1 MGNISTSDFIHDGFE
16 GVAEQFTEI
25 TIVRKTSHNVLARA
39 KRYGKWWMLK
49 GLLPEE
55 ADQPVFQEML
65 RKEFDLMHKLKH
77 ASIIDTNSLERVEGL
92 GMCIVMEWY
101 DAMTL
106 DEYLQQ
112 RKPTKRECRKLLKL
126 LLEAVAYM
134 HRQGV
139 VHRDLKPQNILVT
152 RNGTNLKLIDFGLAD
167 NDSFAVLKQPSGTPE
182 YMSPEQAHGGAPDVR
197 NDIYSLGIILKQ
209 TRLGGGILYRRVIH
223 RCTLPIERRYRNIEE
238 MEAAMRSAE
247 RQRLVM
253 WVVAVVA
260 VVAAGIVAVQGILT
274 LINRP
279 HIPDFITD
287 ISQLSN
293 TKQYMVHTRGKFP
306 GTLGVS
312 ERQCATTL
320 ENNRPHIPDFI
331 TDISQLSNTKQY
343 MVHTRGKFPGTLGVS
358 ERQCATTLEN
368 SQVHHCEEPSPFAI
382 IKYEGSYYLYS
393 IADKR
398 FINMGMQET
407 DAPRSNEMCAL
418 NIFRHDSCAFVIEY
432 KGSHRYSRS
441 TLNTGLTYGLFPL
454 ANGAQPNIY
463 TDCNLFYF
471 EEAGDFD
478 PTEAIAM
485 LKEPNP
491 EYAAARKVL
500 TEGRYRIYTQTD
512 ATGKEGAT
520 HYYIKADGTLST
532 TMSDSC
538 IFTIR
543 PEKGVER
550 PQKLPCYR
558 QDVWAVLYQEP
569 KHPNDSLHA
578 SCFRGPNKYDGDYSP
593 CMGYILPI
601 SYRVTYETH
610 QVFFL
615 GENGRYAVRSSN
627 EPWEWFAGGTFWN
640 VFDLNGDGMPEI
652 DCGRKRAYIWQIERV
667 KM

>member
-1 MGNISTSDFIHDGFE
+1 MGNISTSDFIHDSFE
-16 GVAEQFTEI
+16 GVSEQFTDI
-25 TIVRKTSHNVLARA
+25 MVVRQTSHNVLARA

-55 ADQPVFQEML
+55 AEQPVFQEML

-92 GMCIVMEWY
+92 GMCIVMEWF
-101 DAMTL
+101 DGMTL

-134 HRQGV
+134 HRQGI

-152 RNGTNLKLIDFGLAD
+152 RSGTNVKLIDFGLAD

-182 YMSPEQAHGGAPDVR
+182 YMSPEQAQGGAPDVR

-209 TRLGGGILYRRVIH
+209 TRLGGDILYRRVIH
-223 RCTLPIERRYRNIEE
+223 RCTAPIERRYHNIEE
-238 MEAAMRSAE
+238 MEVAIRAAE

-253 WVVAVVA
+253 WAVTVVAVMA
-260 VVAAGIVAVQGILT
+260 IGIVAAHGILT
-274 LINRP
+274 LLNRP

-293 TKQYMVHTRGKFP
+293 TKQYMVHTRGEFP

-312 ERQCATTL
+312 Q
-320 ENNRPHIPDFI
+320 
-331 TDISQLSNTKQY
+331 
-343 MVHTRGKFPGTLGVS
+343 
-358 ERQCATTLEN
+358 RQCATTLEN

-382 IKYEGSYYLYS
+382 IKYNGSYYLYS
-393 IADKR
+393 IDDKR

-441 TLNTGLTYGLFPL
+441 TLNTCLAYGLFPL
-454 ANGAQPNIY
+454 ANGKQPTIY

-478 PTEAIAM
+478 PTEALAM

-500 TEGRYRIYTQTD
+500 TEGQYRISTQTD

-538 IFTIR
+538 VFTIR
-543 PEKGVER
+543 PEKGVEH

-558 QDVWAVLYQEP
+558 QDVWAVLFQEP

-593 CMGYILPI
+593 CMGYILPVP
-601 SYRVTYETH
+601 YRVTYETH

-615 GENGRYAVRSSN
+615 GKNGRYAVRSSN

-640 VFDLNGDGMPEI
+640 VFDLNGDGKPEI
-652 DCGRKRAYIWQIERV
+652 DCGRERAYVWQLERV
-667 KM
+667 DK